1 MPVRPRRTAAALAA
15 TASIALFASACTG
28 SADNAATDDPNA
40 RTTITFWHGWS
51 APSEVKAIE
60 ENVARFEK
68 AHPNIK
74 VKVVGNI
81 NDDKLG
87 QALRAGGSNGP
98 DVVSSFT
105 TANVGKF
112 CASGALADL
121 GPFIAK
127 SKLDLDKTFP
137 KVLQEYTQFEGKRCT
152 LPLLSDAYGLYY
164 NKDAFKAAGLDP
176 EAPPKTWSQF
186 TEVAKKLTKAKGDSY
201 ERLGFM
207 PNYLGYETVV
217 SHYMSQ
223 WGHSGYFD
231 ASGKSNVAK
240 DPAFAEMMTYQKSLV
255 DALGGFQKLD
265 RYRTTFGDEWGA
277 KHPFQTG
284 QVAMQLD
291 GEWRLNFIKD
301 AKVGFEVGVAPLPV
315 ADDEISEYGK
325 GYLSGTIM
333 GIAPQ
338 SKKQNA
344 AWELVK
350 YMTTDTDAV
359 VGFANAIGN
368 VPSTFE
374 ALKSPDLKFD
384 ERFKTFLDIARHPGS
399 TTSDGAVNG
408 SAYQETLQNF
418 ANKYEKGA
426 VTDLKKGLEET
437 AAQIDRDIAAAK

>member
-1 MPVRPRRTAAALAA
+1 MPVRPRRAAAALAA

-28 SADNAATDDPNA
+28 SANNAATDDPKA
-40 RTTITFWHGWS
+40 ETTITFWHGWN
-51 APSEVKAIE
+51 APAEVKAIE
-60 ENVARFEK
+60 DNVARFEK
-68 AHPNIK
+68 THPNIK
-74 VKVVGNI
+74 VKVVGDI
-81 NDDKLG
+81 NDEKLG

-105 TANVGKF
+105 TSNVGKF
-112 CASGALADL
+112 CSSGALADL
-121 GPFIAK
+121 GPFIEK

-137 KVLQEYTQFEGKRCT
+137 KVLQEYTRFEGKRCA

-164 NKDAFKAAGLDP
+164 NKDAFRKAGLDP

-186 TEVAKKLTKAKGDSY
+186 AKVAKTLTKSRGDSY
-201 ERLGFM
+201 EQLGFM

-217 SHYMSQ
+217 EHYMSQ
-223 WGHSGYFD
+223 WDHAYFD
-231 ASGKSNVAK
+231 KDGKSNVAK

-255 DALGGFQKLD
+255 DSLGGFEKLD

-291 GEWRLNFIKD
+291 GEWRLNFIKNAGVKFD
-301 AKVGFEVGVAPLPV
+301 VGVAPLPV
-315 ADDEISEYGK
+315 ADDEIAEYGK

-359 VGFANAIGN
+359 VEFANAIGN

-374 ALKSPDLKFD
+374 ALKSPNLRFD
-384 ERFKTFLDIARHPGS
+384 ARFKTFLDIAKHPKS
-399 TTSDGAVNG
+399 TSMDNAING
-408 SAYQETLQNF
+408 PAYQETLSDL
-418 ANKYEKGA
+418 AHKYEKGE
-426 VTDLKKGLEET
+426 VTDLKKGLADA

>member
-1 MPVRPRRTAAALAA
+1 MPVRPRRAAIALAA
-15 TASIALFASACTG
+15 TASMALLASACTG
-28 SADNAATDDPNA
+28 SAGNGATDDPA
-40 RTTITFWHGWS
+40 AKTTITFWHGWS
-51 APSEVKAIE
+51 APAEVKAIQD
-60 ENVARFEK
+60 NVDRFEK
-68 AHPNIK
+68 SHPNIT

-81 NDDKLG
+81 NDDKLN

-121 GPFIAK
+121 KPFLEK
-127 SKLDLDKTFP
+127 DKVDLDKTFP
-137 KVLQEYTQFEGKRCT
+137 KVLQEYTQFEGKRCS

-164 NKDAFKAAGLDP
+164 NKDAFEAAGIT
-176 EAPPKTWSQF
+176 APPRTW
-186 TEVAKKLTKAKGDSY
+186 TEFAQVAKKLTKPKGDSY
-201 ERLGFM
+201 EQLGFM

-223 WGHSGYFD
+223 WNHRYFD
-231 ASGKSNVAK
+231 AQGKSNVAA

-255 DALGGFQKLD
+255 DGLGGFAKLD
-265 RYRTTFGDEWGA
+265 KYRTTFGDEWGA
-277 KHPFQTG
+277 KHPFHTG

-315 ADDEISEYGK
+315 ADDEVAEYGK

-338 SKKQNA
+338 SRKQNA

-350 YMTTDTDAV
+350 YMTMDTEAV
-359 VGFANAIGN
+359 VNFANGIGN
-368 VPSTFE
+368 VPSTLE
-374 ALKSPDLKFD
+374 ALKSPNLKFD
-384 ERFKTFLDIARHPGS
+384 ARFKTFLDIAQHPRS
-399 TTSDGAVNG
+399 STSDGAVNG
-408 SAYQETLQNF
+408 SAYQDTLQDF
-418 ANKYEKGA
+418 AQKYEKGQ
-426 VTDLKKGLEET
+426 VTDLRKGLGET
-437 AAQIDRDIAAAK
+437 AAQIDRDIAQAK

>member
-1 MPVRPRRTAAALAA
+1 MPVRPRRAVAALAA

-28 SADNAATDDPNA
+28 SANNAASDDPKA
-40 RTTITFWHGWS
+40 ETTITFWHGWS
-51 APSEVKAIE
+51 DPAEVKAITA
-60 ENVARFEK
+60 NIARFEK
-68 AHPNIK
+68 THPNIK
-74 VKVVGNI
+74 VKVIGGI

-87 QALRAGGSNGP
+87 QALRAGGSKGP

-121 GPFIAK
+121 KPFIEK

-137 KVLQEYTQFEGKRCT
+137 KVLQEYTQFEGRRCS
-152 LPLLSDAYGLYY
+152 LPLLSDAYGLFY

-176 EAPPKTWSQF
+176 NAPPKTWSEF
-186 TEVAKKLTKAKGDSY
+186 AKVAKTLTKTKGDSY

-207 PNYLGYETVV
+207 PTYLGYETVV

-223 WGHSGYFD
+223 WDHTYFD
-231 ASGKSNVAK
+231 QDGKSNIGK

-255 DALGGFQKLD
+255 DSLGGFAKLD
-265 RYRTTFGDEWGA
+265 KYRTTFGDEWGA

-291 GEWRLNFIKD
+291 GEWRLKF
-301 AKVGFEVGVAPLPV
+301 AKAANVGFEIGVAPLPV
-315 ADDEISEYGK
+315 ADDEIAEYGK

-359 VGFANAIGN
+359 VGFANDIGN
-368 VPSTFE
+368 VPSTLE
-374 ALKSPDLKFD
+374 ALKSPNLKFD
-384 ERFKTFLDIARHPGS
+384 PRFKTFLDIARHPAS

-408 SAYQETLQNF
+408 SAYQDTIQKF
-418 ANKYEKGA
+418 AQQYEKGQ
-426 VTDLKKGLEET
+426 VPDLKKGLADT